1 MNVIISP
8 QLLGPSAQTNNLIT
22 QIEQLLQNVSYTEN
36 EQPIIIAID
45 GMSGSGKTTLGE
57 FLHKH
62 FSDSNLFHMDDYF
75 LQPHQRTAQRLS
87 EIGGNV
93 DYERFKLEILD
104 HLADRAGLTY
114 RIYNC
119 KSQMLGPKTPIPWKP
134 LVIIEGAYSHHPYF
148 EDPYSLRIFCSIH
161 IDQQIERIQKRNGTV
176 MLERFLNEWIPKENL
191 YFQTFHIKE
200 KADLLL

>member
-1 MNVIISP
+1 MNVNIHS
-8 QLLGPSAQTNNLIT
+8 QLPIPFAQIQDIIT
-22 QIEQLLQNVSYTEN
+22 QIEQLLQNSSYTKN
-36 EQPIIIAID
+36 KQPIIIAID

-75 LQPHQRTAQRLS
+75 LQPHQRTENRLS
-87 EIGGNV
+87 ETGGNV
-93 DYERFKLEILD
+93 DYERFKSEILD
-104 HLADRAGLTY
+104 HLTDQTGLTY

-119 KSQMLGPKTPIPWKP
+119 QAQSLGSEILVPWKP

-148 EDPYSLRIFCSIH
+148 EDPYSLRIFCHVSIE
-161 IDQQIERIQKRNGTV
+161 QQVERIKMRNGTA
-176 MLERFLNEWIPKENL
+176 MLNRFLNEWIPKENL
-191 YFQTFHIKE
+191 YFQTFYIKE

>member
-1 MNVIISP
+1 MNVIVHP
-8 QLLGPSAQTNNLIT
+8 QLLVPSAQTHNIIT
-22 QIEQLLQNVSYTEN
+22 HIEQLLQNASYTEN
-36 EQPIIIAID
+36 KHPIIIAID

-57 FLHKH
+57 FLHEH
-62 FSDSNLFHMDDYF
+62 FSDSNLFHMDHYF
-75 LQPHQRTAQRLS
+75 LQPHQRTEDRLS

-93 DYERFKLEILD
+93 DFERFKSEILD
-104 HLADRAGLTY
+104 HLTEQAGLTY

-119 KSQMLGPKTPIPWKP
+119 QSQNLGPKIFIPWKP

-148 EDPYSLRIFCSIH
+148 GDPYSLRVFCNIN
-161 IDQQIERIQKRNGTV
+161 IEQQIERIKKRNGTV